1 MARRR
6 VPPGTPV
13 SKKNSIAQVP
23 LYVSLLL
30 DTEETTIE
38 QGVTIQG
45 VNELSEAKL
54 GVIEQ
59 FRRAEKDTG
68 SPEVQI
74 ALLSERINYLTT
86 HLKAHVKDHSSRRG
100 LIMMVNRRRRLLE
113 YLNRRDPDRY
123 REIVDRLSLRK

>member
-1 MARRR
+1 NHRNSRLQKNYPVATTPPCANLFDDAEEKKRRA
-6 VPPGTPV
+6 GF
-13 SKKNSIAQVP
+13 Q
-23 LYVSLLL
+23 
-30 DTEETTIE
+30 
-38 QGVTIQG
+38 TIQG
-45 VNELSEAKL
+45 GCELSEAKL

-123 REIVDRLSLRK
+123 REIVERLSLRK

>member
-1 MARRR
+1 M
-6 VPPGTPV
+6 
-13 SKKNSIAQVP
+13 
-23 LYVSLLL
+23 
-30 DTEETTIE
+30 
-38 QGVTIQG
+38 
-45 VNELSEAKL
+45 SEAKV